1 MEQMDPVFQGLSFQS
16 DSGKR
21 GARGCDLLLLSS
33 PGDYAS
39 VAMNNMIRKV
49 PDDTDA
55 DCRPYDM
62 SRTSAKLSDQP
73 HRDVDPMLTTFWRS
87 LLSLKRTEAL

>member
-62 SRTSAKLSDQP
+62 SRTSAKLSD
-73 HRDVDPMLTTFWRS
+73 
-87 LLSLKRTEAL
+87 